1 MSSLES
7 ESAIDVQAWRE
18 ALDDITRYVDRGRLT
33 EIPDESVQLLM
44 TLAAKVYSSSRIAGR
59 DIGPLLHDEALTA
72 TEVMIVASNILHA
85 ANIEIFE
92 LAMWQ
97 NHA

>member
-1 MSSLES
+1 MSSVETDGT
-7 ESAIDVQAWRE
+7 IDVQTWRE
-18 ALDDITRYVDRGRLT
+18 ALEDITPYLAEGRLD
-33 EIPDESVQLLM
+33 EIADESVQLLM
-44 TLAAKVYSSSRIAGR
+44 TLAAKVYCASRVAGR

-72 TEVMIVASNILHA
+72 TEVMVVASNILHA
-85 ANIEIFE
+85 ANIEVFE